1 MWASA
6 LPYLQIL
13 GISLKPFDPLCLLI
27 PGPELELRSSHEQA
41 NLLNGTVPPGC
52 KPTYEV

>member
-6 LPYLQIL
+6 LPYLQTL
-13 GISLKPFDPLCLLI
+13 GISLKPYDPLYLLI

-52 KPTYEV
+52 KATYGI